1 MIFLALVVRQF
12 GNKKIENMFH
22 IQRLNSN
29 RNIQIIDTDFVSWGE
44 KMGRNCEFHKGMIC
58 LHVEHLLGL
67 PDPAAGR
74 HALQVLGCLILK
86 QHQQL
91 MHGIINSLLFTHGIE
106 IHSWTAPITSR
117 KDQGLTPLKMM
128 VSFQEQSN
136 FHFRYSMRLCVRPY
150 ILLQPIGELL
160 LAKQ

>member
-22 IQRLNSN
+22 IQLLNRN

-74 HALQVLGCLILK
+74 HALQVLGCLILILWGPGPGGLGLLVARRA
-86 QHQQL
+86 QL
-91 MHGIINSLLFTHGIE
+91 G
-106 IHSWTAPITSR
+106 
-117 KDQGLTPLKMM
+117 
-128 VSFQEQSN
+128 V
-136 FHFRYSMRLCVRPY
+136 
-150 ILLQPIGELL
+150 
-160 LAKQ
+160 